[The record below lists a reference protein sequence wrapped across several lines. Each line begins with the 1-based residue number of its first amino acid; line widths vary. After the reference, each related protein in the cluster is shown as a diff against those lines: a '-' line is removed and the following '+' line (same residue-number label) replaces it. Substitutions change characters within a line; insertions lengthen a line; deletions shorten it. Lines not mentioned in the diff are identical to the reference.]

1 MEHAYKQLHE
11 KQSQAYEFEIFNR
24 WGDKV
29 FETNDVFEWWD
40 GAAAPTD
47 VYSWALLITDELGAE
62 RKETGLV
69 TLIR

>member
-1 MEHAYKQLHE
+1 MEKYQSYQLII
-11 KQSQAYEFEIFNR
+11 YNR

-29 FETNDVFEWWD
+29 FETSDVFEWWD
-40 GAAAPTD
+40 GAAALTG